1 MTTEEEALQ
10 RAQSPMLLS
19 LGTVL
24 LKTFTFLLEFLE
36 TLSLLA
42 LTKSLEPLVTLETEI
57 DSLET
62 ETETLEA
69 LEALPFLSGALAGV
83 LRQSLCSLL
92 PVTAADFSFDML
104 EVPGRLGHSLSHLNK
119 FD

>member
-62 ETETLEA
+62 ETLEA

-92 PVTAADFSFDML
+92 PVTAADFTFDML